1 MGSLWAV
8 PELSGDFLC
17 SFLVTLMVWEH
28 FYTVHDL
35 HLAQI
40 RLTAEHAILVINAAD
55 NNDKTTKMALP
66 LRNAKGGKSENIQF
80 SFKENVIS

>member
-40 RLTAEHAILVINAAD
+40 RLTAEHARLDHGDNRDGQYHFARLVVAFTRD
-55 NNDKTTKMALP
+55 PLLTK
-66 LRNAKGGKSENIQF
+66 Q
-80 SFKENVIS
+80 VQ